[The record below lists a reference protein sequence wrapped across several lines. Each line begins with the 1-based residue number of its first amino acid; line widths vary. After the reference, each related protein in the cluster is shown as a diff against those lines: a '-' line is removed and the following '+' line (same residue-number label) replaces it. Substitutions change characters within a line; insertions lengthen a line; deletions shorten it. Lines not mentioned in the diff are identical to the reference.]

1 MRSRSSPLV
10 SIAFAL
16 ALAPEAHAA
25 PALELPIACRPGEDC
40 WVANY
45 FDADPLAQ
53 ASDFRCGPRSYDG
66 HDGVD
71 FALRDL
77 ARMHAGVAVR
87 AAADGVVRAAR
98 DGMDD
103 VALGAQ
109 PAQALAGRECGNGV
123 VLQHGDGW
131 ETQYCH
137 LRRGSVRVKPGDRV
151 VAGDGIALVGL
162 SGQTEFP
169 HLHFALRH
177 AGQRLDPF
185 SGAGAAAGCEAPD
198 RPLWRDAARLGYE
211 PVALYNAGFAAGP
224 PDIDAI
230 RAGRRDDGPYA
241 PDTPALV
248 LWVDMFG
255 VRAGDRVRLRIE
267 APDGSVLLDTWQA
280 VERTQARRFVFAGVR
295 LRTPRWLP
303 GEHVGTV
310 TLRRAGDGVE
320 RSLRR
325 TLEVRAV
332 PKPGVAP

>member
-1 MRSRSSPLV
+1 M
-10 SIAFAL
+10 AFMVA
-16 ALAPEAHAA
+16 AGAHAA

-45 FDADPLAQ
+45 FDADPSA
-53 ASDFRCGPRSYDG
+53 AAADFRCGPRSYDG

-71 FALRDL
+71 FALRDR
-77 ARMHAGVAVR
+77 ARMHTGVAVL
-87 AAADGVVRAAR
+87 AAADGVVRAVR
-98 DGMDD
+98 DGMAD
-103 VALGAQ
+103 VALGSAQ

-123 VLQHGDGW
+123 VLQHSDGW

-137 LRRGSVRVKPGDRV
+137 VRRGSVRVKPGDTVR
-151 VAGDGIALVGL
+151 AGDELALVGL

-177 AGQRLDPF
+177 ADQRLDPF
-185 SGAGAAAGCEAPD
+185 SGAAAAAGCEAPD
-198 RPLWRDAARLGYE
+198 RPLWRDPARPGYE
-211 PVALYNAGFAAGP
+211 PVALYNAGFATSP
-224 PDIDAI
+224 PDIEAI
-230 RAGRRDDGPYA
+230 RAGTRDDGPYA

-267 APDGSVLLDTWQA
+267 APDGSVLLDTEQP
-280 VERTQARRFVFAGVR
+280 VERTQARRFVFVGVR
-295 LRTPRWLP
+295 LRTARWMP
-303 GEHVGTV
+303 GEHVGTI

-325 TLEVRAV
+325 TLEVGAA